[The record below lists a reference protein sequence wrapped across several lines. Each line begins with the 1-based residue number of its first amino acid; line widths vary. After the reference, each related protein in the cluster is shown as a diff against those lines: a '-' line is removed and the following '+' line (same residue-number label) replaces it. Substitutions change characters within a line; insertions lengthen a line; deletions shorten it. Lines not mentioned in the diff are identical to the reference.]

1 MLNQVEENNF
11 IATVQNCVS
20 MESSLRH
27 DLPKLKKAVR
37 QTIHEKFKEKF
48 NCQAEKLVF
57 QGDFATLLSEEN
69 LDVTWK
75 SYIYS
80 VPKGVMSF
88 AM

>member
-1 MLNQVEENNF
+1 M
-11 IATVQNCVS
+11 QNCVS

-27 DLPKLKKAVR
+27 DVPKLKKAVR
-37 QTIHEKFKEKF
+37 QTIHEKFKE
-48 NCQAEKLVF
+48 
-57 QGDFATLLSEEN
+57 D

-88 AM
+88 AMRASTNILATADNLKRWNRRTSDHCQLCKEENAPF